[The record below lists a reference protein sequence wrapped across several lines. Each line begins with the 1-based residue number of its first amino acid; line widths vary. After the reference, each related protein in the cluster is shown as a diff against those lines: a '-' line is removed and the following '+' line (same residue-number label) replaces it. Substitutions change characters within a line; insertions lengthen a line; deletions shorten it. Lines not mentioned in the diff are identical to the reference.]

1 MQKEQTEIKNDKQAK
16 PEIIEPTF
24 DNWEKL
30 INDIVENTKNEISPN
45 SAYDGGGFTIFQIVN
60 DGDIKMFAYPNEL
73 TQNQI
78 DNIKNKQRL
87 FLFTRNTFSDDYKA
101 QNIEINT
108 KQPDY
113 RKRLNEI
120 FKKTF
125 VDKMQVCSRNIAD
138 RFEASVKKTEQNTII
153 FKSNCLS
160 EPIEMKATD
169 SFLINTEN
177 NAIIMCHLYDEAEGI
192 QNTFCNIPVLLKRDS
207 GHDTGHIQFN
217 IDGSPKFLEIQEEA
231 LKEEA
236 LNKENEICGIKLSHN
251 ENNKD
256 ITSYD
261 NGKELYDGHV
271 SRFIYGPNNDIILI
285 SKDEFYFFAKE
296 GQECDFEKIDHKY
309 PIRYKK
315 TADNT
320 IQLTFTNDKGRT
332 ITAHF
337 ENGIHIEEQKKLKE
351 IGNKLKEKCNIIINL
366 EKNKQKM
373 EENHKIKLNRIYT
386 DNVQTMFVSYIVNN
400 VIDGFDLDKK
410 QPATFMLYKENDNI
424 KSIQQMY
431 VLDQKQ
437 FPLYQ
442 NRYKTIQYNIA
453 NDGQKY
459 IQFFDDKN
467 NITSLT
473 IDEWKWKKSNE
484 YKQNEEYKK
493 DIERYKK
500 KYKNYKI
507 TPSKFRIDEWRLS
520 TEYQDIIKEE
530 KYKEKYNALYKRSN
544 FTIRQALKE
553 GSYEDEKGKMTFNK
567 QTGELKLFNTKS
579 GKETVV
585 NIYK

>member
-1 MQKEQTEIKNDKQAK
+1 MQNEQTEIENDKQAK

-30 INDIVENTKNEISPN
+30 INDIVKNTKNETFN
-45 SAYDGGGFTIFQIVN
+45 YDGGSFTIFQLVDDDN
-60 DGDIKMFAYPNEL
+60 IKSFLTDKL

-78 DNIKNKQRL
+78 DNIKNKQNL
-87 FLFTRNTFSDDYKA
+87 FLFVRNNLSCFYEDNIKLDKKNQGTRLM
-101 QNIEINT
+101 
-108 KQPDY
+108 
-113 RKRLNEI
+113 LNKI
-120 FKKTF
+120 FKNTF
-125 VDKMQVCSRNIAD
+125 VDKMRVCSRNIAD
-138 RFEASVKKTEQNTII
+138 RFDASVEKTEQNTII

-177 NAIIMCHLYDEAEGI
+177 NAIIMCHLYNEAKGI
-192 QNTFCNIPVLLKRDS
+192 QNTFCNIPVLLKRELAN
-207 GHDTGHIQFN
+207 DTGQIQFN
-217 IDGSPKFLEIQEEA
+217 IDGSPKVLEIQEEA
-231 LKEEA
+231 LNQGIK
-236 LNKENEICGIKLSHN
+236 ICGIKLSHN
-251 ENNKD
+251 KNDKD
-256 ITSYD
+256 IKSYD
-261 NGKELYDGHV
+261 NGEILYKGFLLQV
-271 SRFIYGPNNDIILI
+271 LYGENNDIVLI

-315 TADNT
+315 IADNT
-320 IQLTFTNDKGRT
+320 IQLTFTNDKGRI

-337 ENGIHIEEQKKLKE
+337 VNGIHIEEQKKLEE

-373 EENHKIKLNRIYT
+373 DENHKIKLNRIYT
-386 DNVQTMFVSYIVNN
+386 DHIQTMFVSYIINN

-437 FPLYQ
+437 FPLYEDK
-442 NRYKTIQYNIA
+442 YKQIKYQIDNT
-453 NDGQKY
+453 GKKY
-459 IQFFDDKN
+459 IQFVNYEN
-467 NITSLT
+467 NIDTVPM
-473 IDEWKWKKSNE
+473 EEWKKSND

-507 TPSKFRIDEWRLS
+507 TPSKFRIDRWRLS

-530 KYKEKYNALYKRSN
+530 KYKEFYKRSN
-544 FTIRQALKE
+544 FTIKQALKE
-553 GSYEDEKGKMTFNK
+553 GSYEDGKGKITFDKN
-567 QTGELKLFNTKS
+567 TGDLYYCNNNTNLKNTNNINDK
-579 GKETVV
+579 GKVIA